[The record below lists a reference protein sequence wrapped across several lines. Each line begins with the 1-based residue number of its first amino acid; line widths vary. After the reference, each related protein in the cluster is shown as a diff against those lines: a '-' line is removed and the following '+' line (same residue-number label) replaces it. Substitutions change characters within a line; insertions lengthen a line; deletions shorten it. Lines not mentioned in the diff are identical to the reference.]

1 MNKIIRFSEA
11 SRVLNKSRGSMYR
24 DIKNRLLPP
33 PFSLGQ
39 RSVGWPESEILLIQT
54 ARIAGKSDAEIR
66 TLVLDLIT
74 ARVSQY
80 ESLAKGVSHD

>member
-1 MNKIIRFSEA
+1 MYQIIRFSDA
-11 SRVLNKSRGSMYR
+11 CRALNKSRGSIYR

-66 TLVLDLIT
+66 ALVQDLIT

-80 ESLAKGVSHD
+80 ESLSTGVSHD